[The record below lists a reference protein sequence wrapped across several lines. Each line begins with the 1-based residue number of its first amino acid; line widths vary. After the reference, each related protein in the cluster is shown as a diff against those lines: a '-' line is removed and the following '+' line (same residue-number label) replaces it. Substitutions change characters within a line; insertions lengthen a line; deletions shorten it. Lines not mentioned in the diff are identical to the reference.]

1 MSSSQPRRRLVVMNC
16 QRDNDNK
23 TGLLMRYLGPALL
36 CSSLLFVAEAWSADS
51 NYSLPIREHVF
62 ENGLTLLVIERPG
75 ESRVVSKIFTDMGAL
90 NETPGQYGAAH
101 FLEHLMFKGTPT
113 LGTRDWEREESLH
126 ERIQAAEDALEEEKN
141 RARNDLRERGVF
153 HDYQHAETTPRIEEL
168 QALIDS
174 LNQQVLELNQEGPM
188 KIWYQA
194 YGGSRLTATTEQ
206 EYMKFDL
213 DLPADRVELFL
224 RVEADRMENSVFR
237 NFDAE
242 RMVLVEQRLGDMNR
256 PETDFREAMNS
267 LVGRVSMV
275 YVPEGYAN
283 DFNQYTR
290 RYEREMYER
299 YFVANNTTLIFIGGV
314 TLEDMIP
321 KVEKY
326 FGHMERKPE
335 PPRYQGREPL
345 PSAEKR
351 LTWRSDKLAPRVEV
365 RFQIPGVGHPDRP
378 LFDVLAESLQPA
390 LQQALGDVGS
400 VNINTRVV
408 HTERFGVPG
417 SINFEVIVSDPAN
430 LEAAEDILIGELHR
444 LSEALLSEADLAQ
457 ATKQLRTDWYRLQAD
472 PNRLAFQIGH
482 FQVMDHWRTLQS
494 YLDARDNAT
503 PEDIARLID
512 TYFVPKNRSVGV
524 VTPEGA

>member
-1 MSSSQPRRRLVVMNC
+1 
-16 QRDNDNK
+16 
-23 TGLLMRYLGPALL
+23 MRNLGTALL
-36 CSSLLFVAEAWSADS
+36 CSSLLLAADAFSADS
-51 NYSLPIREHVF
+51 NYSLPIQEHVF
-62 ENGLTLLVIERPG
+62 DNDLTLLVIERPG
-75 ESRVVSKIFTDMGAL
+75 DSRVVSKIFTDMGAL

-113 LGTRDWEREESLH
+113 LGSLDWERERELH
-126 ERIQAAEDALEEEKN
+126 EQIQAAEDALEEEKN

-153 HDYQHAETTPRIEEL
+153 HDYQHAETTPRIDEL
-168 QALIDS
+168 EALIDS

-283 DFNQYTR
+283 DFDQYTR
-290 RYEREMYER
+290 RYERELYER
-299 YFVANNTTLIFIGGV
+299 YFVPNNTTLIFIGGV
-314 TLEDMIP
+314 TLEGMIP
-321 KVEKY
+321 KVEQY

-335 PPRYQGREPL
+335 PPRYQAREPL

-351 LTWRSDKLAPRVEV
+351 LTWRSDRLAPRVEI
-365 RFQIPGVGHPDRP
+365 RYQIPGVGHPDRP
-378 LFDVLAESLQPA
+378 LFDVLAESLRPA
-390 LQQALGDVGS
+390 IQSVLGDIGVLD
-400 VNINTRVV
+400 INTRVV
-408 HTERFGVPG
+408 HTERFGVPA
-417 SINFEVIVSDPAN
+417 SINFEVIVSDPSN
-430 LEAAEDILIGELHR
+430 LAAAEAILLGELDR
-444 LSEALLSEADLAQ
+444 LAEETLAEDDVALAR
-457 ATKQLRTDWYRLQAD
+457 KRLRTDWYRLAAD
-472 PNRLAFQIGH
+472 PNALAFQIGH
-482 FQVMDHWRTLQS
+482 FQVMDNWRTLQT
-494 YLDARDNAT
+494 YLDARDAAT
-503 PEDIARLID
+503 AEDIARLVD
-512 TYFVPKNRSVGV
+512 AYFIPRNRSVGV